1 MIKRKIQKEIS
12 KWLNSE
18 ERSALLISG
27 VRQAGKTFI
36 IEDTLVREN
45 RDYVKVNLIEQEEVL
60 RLLEST
66 TGKGVRTLLATL
78 SILSD
83 KPLIKG
89 ETVIFIDEVQEY
101 KEMVMMI
108 KLSSLHDDVSVEM
121 QH

>member
-60 RLLEST
+60 RTAGKYNRKRREDASGNTLYSVRQTVDQRGDSHIHRGST
-66 TGKGVRTLLATL
+66 GIQGN
-78 SILSD
+78 
-83 KPLIKG
+83 G
-89 ETVIFIDEVQEY
+89 
-101 KEMVMMI
+101 
-108 KLSSLHDDVSVEM
+108 HDDQIIQST
-121 QH
+121 